1 MTRMN
6 WKIFTGTG
14 KPHDGIKHLP
24 EPPPWRRFNGMV
36 EIERKLPA
44 VDKDVPFRDLRRG
57 LSFQVRPEMVN
68 VVNAA
73 LYLRRPILITGK
85 PGSGKSSL
93 VYAVAYELRLGEV
106 LQWPIT
112 SKSSLQ
118 KALYEYDAIGRLQE
132 TQFEGKTPEIEK
144 YLKLGPLGTALLP
157 TNRPRAILIDEIDK
171 SDIDLPNDLLN
182 IFEEG
187 YFDIPEVGRLDR
199 EKVNIRAHNS
209 DESFPVVKGH
219 VQCKEFPL
227 VVLTSNGERDFPPAF
242 LRRCL
247 RFEMPEPD
255 EILLGKIVTAHL
267 GAQAATEADDIIKKF
282 LERKSGGALATD
294 QLLNAI
300 FLLLQKREG
309 IKDDREALVNLLLK
323 ELTIGSST

>member
-1 MTRMN
+1 MD

-24 EPPPWRRFNGMV
+24 EPPPWRKFNGKV
-36 EIERKLPA
+36 ETERKLPIG
-44 VDKDVPFRDLRRG
+44 DEDVPFQDLRRG
-57 LSFQVRPEMVN
+57 LSFQVTPEMVE

-118 KALYEYDAIGRLQE
+118 KAQYEYDAIGRLQE
-132 TQFEGKTPEIEK
+132 TQFQGKAPEIEN
-144 YLKLGPLGTALLP
+144 YLRLGPLGTALLP
-157 TNRPRAILIDEIDK
+157 TNHPRALLIDEIDK
-171 SDIDLPNDLLN
+171 SDIDLPNDLLT

-187 YFDIPEVGRLDR
+187 YFDIPELGRLKR
-199 EKVNIRAHNS
+199 EAVNIRAHKS
-209 DESFPVVKGH
+209 DESFPITKGH
-219 VQCKEFPL
+219 VQCKEFPF
-227 VVLTSNGERDFPPAF
+227 VVLTSNGEREFPPAF

-247 RFEMPEPD
+247 RFEMPEPN
-255 EILLGKIVTAHL
+255 EALLGKIVTAHL
-267 GAQAATEADDIIKKF
+267 GPEAATEADQIIKDF
-282 LERKSGGALATD
+282 LDRKSAGSLATD

-300 FLLLQKREG
+300 FLLLQKRDGME
-309 IKDDREALVNLLLK
+309 DSREALANVLLK
-323 ELTIGSST
+323 ELTTFSTT